1 MLIAITIT
9 GMLIAN
15 KILITAINMAI
26 IRENI
31 LFYNEQEVKTSQ
43 MTREVEFFF
52 REREE
57 KFYKSNDPLVRGFAN
72 LPGLIKALVVVL
84 IIALVAIIGYIWI
97 YIMVYISRWRKRRRR
112 RRHRRNWIQP
122 HWGLKKAESL
132 QKWFRSSITKT
143 FQNYFKNVTKM
154 IKKTCTKFVIMI

>member
-1 MLIAITIT
+1 MRKNSSARILALLLIAITIPV
-9 GMLIAN
+9 MVIAN

-26 IRENI
+26 IRQNI

-57 KFYKSNDPLVRGFAN
+57 KFYKSDDPLVRGFAN
-72 LPGLIKALVVVL
+72 LPGLIKALVVIL

-97 YIMVYISRWRKRRRR
+97 YIPLYIFRWRKRRRR
-112 RRHRRNWIQP
+112 RRRRRN
-122 HWGLKKAESL
+122 
-132 QKWFRSSITKT
+132 
-143 FQNYFKNVTKM
+143 
-154 IKKTCTKFVIMI
+154 